1 MVIIIKL
8 INILTFVSDKPKILN
23 VTSLQL
29 IVLSFNIFSN
39 SSLEMILELF
49 FKVQS
54 DDSSKKPCSIPE

>member
-29 IVLSFNIFSN
+29 IVHSFNIFSN